1 MKINIKTGLFQPR
14 NQQGFTLIE
23 LMIVVAI
30 IGIIAAI
37 ALPSYNNYIT
47 RAKLDEGLYFLERA
61 KLAVNIYHQDGED
74 VTTLNNTTSAY
85 RALGLKKNINS
96 KYLDQYWISPWEGND
111 ITIWVKTKS
120 SAELPTD
127 VQGKWPVYFVGNIQN
142 REIKWK
148 CKSDYGTGFSKYVP
162 IKCR

>member
-1 MKINIKTGLFQPR
+1 MKIKSGMFEHK

-23 LMIVVAI
+23 VMIVVAI

-47 RAKLDEGLYFLERA
+47 RAKLDEGLHFLERA

-74 VTTLNNTTSAY
+74 VTALKHNETSSY
-85 RALGLKKNINS
+85 TALGLKRNIDS
-96 KYLDQYWISPWEGND
+96 KYFDQYWIAPWNSHD
-111 ITIWVKTKS
+111 ITIWVKAKS

-127 VQGKWPVYFVGNIQN
+127 VQGKWPVYLVGKIQN
-142 REIKWK
+142 REIKWT
-148 CKSDYGTGFSKYVP
+148 CKSDYNEGLSKYAPV
-162 IKCR
+162 KCR